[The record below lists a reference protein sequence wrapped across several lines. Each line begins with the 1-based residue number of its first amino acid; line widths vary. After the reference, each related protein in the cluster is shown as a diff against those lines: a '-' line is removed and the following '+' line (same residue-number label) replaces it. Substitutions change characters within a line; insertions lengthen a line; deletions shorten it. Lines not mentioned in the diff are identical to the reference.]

1 MNSDKK
7 VELIYSDGYSVIYS
21 LGSLI
26 KHTRHNGE
34 RPIKAVF
41 NFKEVDATPREM
53 ANINAT
59 INYLDVKKGVVEF
72 KG

>member
-7 VELIYSDGYSVIYS
+7 VELIYSDGHSVSYS
-21 LGSLI
+21 LGSII

-34 RPIKAVF
+34 RPIKCVF
-41 NFKEVDATPREM
+41 HFNEDNVTNKEQ
-53 ANINAT
+53 ANIDVT
-59 INYLDVKKGVVEF
+59 ISYLDAKIGVVEY